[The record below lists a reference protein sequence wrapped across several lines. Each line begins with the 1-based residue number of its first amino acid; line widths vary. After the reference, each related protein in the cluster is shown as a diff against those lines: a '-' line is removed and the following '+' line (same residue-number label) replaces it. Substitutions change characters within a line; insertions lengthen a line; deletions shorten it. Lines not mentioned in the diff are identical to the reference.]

1 MTYTDLHLFQIQIS
15 NGRSQRSNFSNLAR
29 CTLMRDRHLYIY
41 IYIYHLMLIL
51 CFSCPIHS
59 SSIHQKSVYLFNLES
74 ASSRCCNG
82 LSQPYQERTPNS
94 LQEEQD
100 PRKHYQ
106 CCNGRCSQSSSVCK
120 FFISRFLFLVL
131 FVRESLSLYNF
142 MNRIFKILV

>member
-1 MTYTDLHLFQIQIS
+1 MGEKWATQARLGFQGKTKKRKGKETRGPQEMAYTDLHSFQIQIS
-15 NGRSQRSNFSNLAR
+15 NGRSQRSNFSHFAR
-29 CTLMRDRHLYIY
+29 CTLMRDRHLYIH
-41 IYIYHLMLIL
+41 IIL

-59 SSIHQKSVYLFNLES
+59 SSIHQKFKFTFFNLES

-106 CCNGRCSQSSSVCK
+106 CCNGRCSQSS
-120 FFISRFLFLVL
+120 
-131 FVRESLSLYNF
+131 
-142 MNRIFKILV
+142 